1 MAMSLNA
8 SCNLP
13 EVLRLELEKSG
24 VPLAVYR
31 HVDGKA
37 RTVLVSDGLVRWLA
51 PGRTREA
58 LVRFLDEDM
67 YRDVH
72 HEDVVYVATKAKDF
86 SKIED
91 GCYDVVYRQKLY
103 GNNDYRTV
111 HAVGYHRYLEDGTKC
126 AVVVY
131 DDVSAALESN
141 GGSRSDFEEGVVEFL
156 NTDKVDPF
164 VIFNAD
170 THEIYM
176 VSASVEQV
184 WKPVRTFDSGIK
196 VEEYFFTP
204 EERDRISVDDIIER
218 GETIVRNPRTGKDLI
233 VSVSQISWRGRNSVF
248 LRICEHAD
256 RYFDPLTGL
265 PNMEYGRLCGE
276 NYVEDIRNAG
286 GSPVLIFFDIVG
298 MKLYNSANG
307 FNQGNEFLIDFASC
321 IKKQFP
327 DNLICRFSNDHFAVV
342 ADSSGIEDRLN
353 IIRKS
358 VKGTVSKI
366 SMDLYVGICNIEE
379 YGVFLDASE
388 KAKLACNIQK
398 KKGDNFIRYYD
409 KELHKD
415 LILQNYVVNHIDE
428 AIANGYIKVYYQPVV
443 RTITETFC
451 GMEAL
456 ARWIDPQ
463 NGFLNPGVFI
473 GTLEESRQIHKLDSY
488 IIEQVC
494 KELREELDQG
504 RPIVPVSFN
513 LSRLDFIGC
522 DIFNVVE
529 SALMK
534 YRIK

>member
-31 HVDGKA
+31 HEDGKA

-51 PGRTREA
+51 PGRTRED
-58 LVRFLDEDM
+58 LVRILDEDM

-398 KKGDNFIRYYD
+398 KRATT
-409 KELHKD
+409 LS
-415 LILQNYVVNHIDE
+415 
-428 AIANGYIKVYYQPVV
+428 AITTRNCTKTSSC
-443 RTITETFC
+443 RT
-451 GMEAL
+451 M
-456 ARWIDPQ
+456 W
-463 NGFLNPGVFI
+463 
-473 GTLEESRQIHKLDSY
+473 
-488 IIEQVC
+488 
-494 KELREELDQG
+494 
-504 RPIVPVSFN
+504 
-513 LSRLDFIGC
+513 
-522 DIFNVVE
+522 
-529 SALMK
+529 
-534 YRIK
+534 